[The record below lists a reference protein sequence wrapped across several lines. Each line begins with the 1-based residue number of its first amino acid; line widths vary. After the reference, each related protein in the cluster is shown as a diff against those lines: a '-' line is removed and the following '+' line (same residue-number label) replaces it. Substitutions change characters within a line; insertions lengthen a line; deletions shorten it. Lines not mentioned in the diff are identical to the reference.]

1 MKCSWISSVLEG
13 RKPDRTPGR
22 LTRHSPSTAGPAW
35 RAPFEEPRSLIAK
48 GKGMTQS
55 RKSIITCAITG
66 ATLSPSMSPYLPYTS
81 DQIVQQAIDAAHVGA
96 AIVHLHARRPEDGR
110 PTSDFSVWMQYLPRI
125 KAGCDAIINMS
136 TGGAGIVEERL
147 ASTLG
152 AQPEMATINVS
163 SMTYGLFKK
172 AEGFT
177 NWKFDW
183 EKELYGPK
191 SYQRVAE
198 RKISDVDRMIDL
210 LTEKG
215 ITIEFECYDVGHI
228 YVLAYLIEKKKF
240 NRPYMLQFITGI
252 LGGSPSDI
260 EHLLHMK
267 RSAEQVL
274 GYDYELCLQGTQRNN
289 MQTAT
294 YAGMLRANVR
304 VGQED
309 NLFDARGVPYKSN
322 AEQVSKIRRIFDE
335 LSIEIATP
343 EEARKRLG
351 TRGKNA
357 QGF

>member
-1 MKCSWISSVLEG
+1 MAEQK
-13 RKPDRTPGR
+13 
-22 LTRHSPSTAGPAW
+22 
-35 RAPFEEPRSLIAK
+35 
-48 GKGMTQS
+48 
-55 RKSIITCAITG
+55 KSIITCAITG
-66 ATLSPSMSPYLPYTS
+66 ATLSPSMSPYLPYTP
-81 DQIVQQAIDAAHVGA
+81 DQIVQQAIDASHAGA
-96 AIVHLHARRPEDGR
+96 AIIHLHARRPADGC
-110 PTSDFSVWMQYLPRI
+110 PTNDPSVWMQYLPRV
-125 KAGCDAIINMS
+125 KAGCDSIINMS
-136 TGGAGIVEERL
+136 TGGGGGPEERL
-147 ASTLG
+147 KPVLT

-163 SMTYGLFKK
+163 SMTYGMFKK
-172 AEGFT
+172 AEGFS

-183 EKELYGPK
+183 EKDFYGPK
-191 SYQRVAE
+191 SYSVVAE
-198 RKISDVDRMIDL
+198 NKISDVDRMIDL
-210 LTEKG
+210 LTDKG

-240 NRPYMLQFITGI
+240 TRPYMLQFITGI

-267 RSAEQVL
+267 RSAEQAL
-274 GYDYELCLQGTQRNN
+274 GHDYELCLQGTQRNN

-294 YAGMLRANVR
+294 IAGMLGANVR

-322 AEQVSKIRRIFDE
+322 AEQVTTIRRIFDE
-335 LSIEIATP
+335 LHIDIATP